1 MNKKDYQISSR
12 FDALNDFDI
21 RSDESNQANGVEMI
35 KENIY
40 EDLFYSDNIE
50 SESKEDSVHNKQS
63 RLEKQVSN
71 AKVKSSKRIDDFNPL
86 EQS

>member
-1 MNKKDYQISSR
+1 MM
-12 FDALNDFDI
+12 
-21 RSDESNQANGVEMI
+21 G
-35 KENIY
+35 NIY

>member
-1 MNKKDYQISSR
+1 
-12 FDALNDFDI
+12 
-21 RSDESNQANGVEMI
+21 MI

-50 SESKEDSVHNKQS
+50 YESKKDSVHNTQS

-71 AKVKSSKRIDDFNPL
+71 AKVKSSNRREDFNPL